1 MKAHLFCTL
10 PGMLTSPLEAG
21 VLKKARETGALEVFL
36 HDLHELSPD
45 PHRKADDCPYGG
57 GPGMVLRV
65 DVVASALESVFGIDA
80 DRVREQMPVVLLTPQ
95 GRRLD
100 QELVRSLAD
109 EKSIAFICGRYE
121 GVDERVR
128 EHLSSLEVS
137 LGDFV
142 LAGGEIAAAAVL
154 EAVARFLP
162 GVLGNVRSLE
172 EESFSG
178 PLLEYPQYTRPASYR
193 GWEVPEVLLSGD
205 HGRVRRWRAEQA
217 VQRTRSRR
225 PDLLAEEGEHQGKE

>member
-10 PGMLTSPLEAG
+10 PDMLTSTFEAG
-21 VLKKARETGALEVFL
+21 VLKKAREAGALEVLL

-45 PHRKADDCPYGG
+45 PHHKADDCPYGG

-80 DRVREQMPVVLLTPQ
+80 DRVRERMPVVLLTPQ

-100 QELVRSLAD
+100 QDLVRSLAD
-109 EKSIAFICGRYE
+109 EESLAFICGRYE
-121 GVDERVR
+121 GIDERIR

-154 EAVARFLP
+154 EAIARLLP
-162 GVLGNVRSLE
+162 GVLGNVQSLE

-178 PLLEYPQYTRPASYR
+178 LLLEYPQYTRPASCR

-205 HGRVRRWRAEQA
+205 HGRVRQWRAEQA
-217 VQRTRSRR
+217 VERTKRRR
-225 PDLLAEEGEHQGKE
+225 PDLLGEDEEREGDE